1 MKINRK
7 TFLELTSALAG
18 SAVFTST
25 MPWFSVFNNP
35 APAGASASDTVRLGI
50 VGVGSRGRALL
61 LNLLELEQR
70 MNMQVVA
77 VCDNYEPHYQRAI
90 KLTGGNAD
98 AFYDYRKMVEES
110 GLDGVVIATPLHEHA
125 HIAIGCMQAGLHV
138 YCEKSMA
145 RHLDDTKQ
153 MYDTHIEQERVLLIG
168 HQRLFSPVYLQAM
181 QRIKE
186 GKIGQITMMKAWW
199 HRNRPWIFYDVPGGR
214 GSALDRRLNW
224 RLYDEFSAGMITE
237 LGSHH
242 FQVANWVLD
251 AEPLSVMGTGSI
263 NFWKD
268 GREVYDNFS
277 LIFQYPEGI
286 QFTYDC
292 ITSNKHNGMQVQVL
306 GHEAT
311 MELES
316 NKRFLE
322 NPPKPPAIRTLLHNI
337 ESDIFETIPIGGATW
352 VPAEP
357 VSQGGEYISDDY
369 QMNETL
375 LYLEGFINFIRKG
388 KAPEKLTIEGYNA
401 TKWALLAEQ
410 ATKQRIS
417 VTSPK
422 ELIL

>member
-1 MKINRK
+1 MNIDRK

-18 SAVFTST
+18 SAVLTST
-25 MPWFSVFNNP
+25 MPWFKVFNNP
-35 APAGASASDTVRLGI
+35 APAGSGASDTVRLGI
-50 VGVGSRGRALL
+50 IGVGNRGRALL

-90 KLTGGNAD
+90 TLTGGKAE
-98 AFYDYRKMVEES
+98 AYYDYRKMIENTD
-110 GLDGVVIATPLHEHA
+110 LDGVVIATPLHEHA
-125 HIAIGCMQAGLHV
+125 HQTIGCMKAGLHV

-145 RHLDDTKQ
+145 RHLDDTKK
-153 MYDTHIEQERVLLIG
+153 MYDTHIEEDKVLLIG

-186 GKIGQITMMKAWW
+186 GQLGEITMLKAWW

-214 GSALDRRLNW
+214 GSALDKRLNW

-251 AEPLSVMGTGSI
+251 AEPTSVMGTGSI
-263 NFWKD
+263 NFWED

-277 LIFQYPEGI
+277 LIFKYPGGI

-306 GHEAT
+306 GNKAT

-337 ESDIFETIPIGGATW
+337 ESDIFDTIPIGGATW

-357 VSQGGEYISDDY
+357 VTQGGEYISEDY

-375 LYLEGFINFIRKG
+375 LYIEGFINFIRKG
-388 KAPEKLTIEGYNA
+388 EAPEKLTKEGYNA

-410 ATKQRIS
+410 ATKDGTQK
-417 VTSPK
+417 TSPD

>member
-1 MKINRK
+1 MNINRK

-18 SAVFTST
+18 SAVLTSA

-35 APAGASASDTVRLGI
+35 APAGSSASDTVRLGI

-90 KLTGGNAD
+90 TLTGGNAD
-98 AFYDYRKMVEES
+98 AYYDYRKMVEES
-110 GLDGVVIATPLHEHA
+110 ELDGVVIATPLHEHA
-125 HIAIGCMQAGLHV
+125 HITIGCMKAGLHV

-145 RHLDDTKQ
+145 RTLDDTKQ
-153 MYDTHIEQERVLLIG
+153 MYNTHIEQDRVLLIG

-186 GKIGQITMMKAWW
+186 GQLGQITMMKAWW

-251 AEPLSVMGTGSI
+251 AEPVSVMGTGSI
-263 NFWKD
+263 NFWQD

-277 LIFQYPEGI
+277 LIFQYPGGL

-306 GHEAT
+306 GHQAA

-375 LYLEGFINFIRKG
+375 LYLEGFVNFIRKG

-410 ATKQRIS
+410 ATKQGIS
-417 VTSPK
+417 VTSPE